1 MPMSAPLSS
10 SLRTPWSGG
19 LSLAVWAVTWGLM
32 LALDERMDLG
42 NLALLLVLGAAVAA
56 IGSPRWLA
64 LLACAVSVLGFNYA
78 FVPPRGTLTVGLHQH
93 AVLLL
98 TMLAVSG
105 IVTLLMGRLRWHAAQ
120 AAEHARRSD
129 RLRQFGEA
137 LRAIDDPTDQ
147 ARTLMAALQAEWPA
161 HPASPGDD
169 GRPPAVLLRDARGTE
184 QWTGD
189 VTGDDSDGLRL
200 CLELG
205 RALGPG
211 TGRYEERQAW
221 YLPLRGRQSTHGA
234 ALVPR
239 LSGPAGADGVL
250 PQLQALCDLLGGV
263 RERQLALDAAQAA
276 REQAADHALR
286 NTLLTAIAHDH
297 RTPLA
302 TILGAAS
309 ALHDQVGRLSADQ
322 QQRLAATIADEAGQ
336 LARLTD
342 NTLQL
347 ARLGSP
353 GIALQTD
360 WVTVEDLVGPVLSRA
375 RRRDPQHRIQARL
388 DTDLPLLRVDAV
400 LVVQLLDNLLD
411 NARQHA
417 GRDVPVELLARR
429 DGHVVCLE
437 VQDRGPGVPPALQ
450 DRLFE
455 RFQRADTAAESAD
468 GSGRSG
474 AGLGLALCR
483 AIAQA
488 HGGDIGWQ
496 ARTGGGSRFVVRL
509 PTQEAPAQPP
519 ADAPEA
525 A

>member
-1 MPMSAPLSS
+1 MPMPIPADLSTAP
-10 SLRTPWSGG
+10 RTPWSGA
-19 LSLAVWAVTWGLM
+19 LSLAIWAVTWGLM
-32 LALDERMDLG
+32 LALDEHMDLA

-56 IGSPRWLA
+56 IGSSRRLA

-98 TMLAVSG
+98 AMLAVSG
-105 IVTLLMGRLRWHAAQ
+105 IVTLLMGRLHWHAAQ

-137 LRAIDDPTDQ
+137 LRAVDDPAEQ
-147 ARTLMAALQAEWPA
+147 VRALVAALQAEWPGR
-161 HPASPGDD
+161 PGADAA
-169 GRPPAVLLRDARGTE
+169 PPAVLLRDPQGTE
-184 QWTGD
+184 HWTG
-189 VTGDDSDGLRL
+189 TATADDADGLRL
-200 CLELG
+200 CLEQG

-211 TGRYEERQAW
+211 SGRYEERLAW

-234 ALVPR
+234 ALVHRPA
-239 LSGPAGADGVL
+239 GPAEAPAVL

-263 RERQLALDAAQAA
+263 RERQLALDSARLA

-309 ALHDQVGRLSADQ
+309 ALHDQVGRLSAEQ
-322 QQRLAATIADEAGQ
+322 QQRLAATIVDEAGQ

-360 WVTVEDLVGPVLSRA
+360 WVAVEDLVGPVLARA

-388 DTDLPLLRVDAV
+388 DPDLPLLRVDAV
-400 LVVQLLDNLLD
+400 LLVQLLDNLLD
-411 NARQHA
+411 NARQHG

-429 DGHVVCLE
+429 DGNAVCLV
-437 VQDRGPGVPPALQ
+437 VQDRGPGVPAALQ

-455 RFQRADTAAESAD
+455 RFQRAGTAPAD
-468 GSGRSG
+468 PAAGVGRSG

-488 HGGDIGWQ
+488 HGGEIGW
-496 ARTGGGSRFVVRL
+496 RPRRGGGSRFELRL
-509 PTQEAPAQPP
+509 PVQEMPADPP
-519 ADAPEA
+519 ADDPEA

>member
-1 MPMSAPLSS
+1 MPIPAPLST
-10 SLRTPWSGG
+10 SLRAPGSGG

-32 LALDERMDLG
+32 LALDERMDLA

-98 TMLAVSG
+98 AMLAVSG

-137 LRAIDDPTDQ
+137 LRAVDDPAEQ
-147 ARTLMAALQAEWPA
+147 ARTLVAALQAEWPGR
-161 HPASPGDD
+161 PGANAA
-169 GRPPAVLLRDARGTE
+169 PPAVLLRDPQGTE
-184 QWTGD
+184 HWTG
-189 VTGDDSDGLRL
+189 TATADDADGLRL
-200 CLELG
+200 CLEQG

-211 TGRYEERQAW
+211 SGRYEERSAW

-234 ALVPR
+234 ALVHRPA
-239 LSGPAGADGVL
+239 GPAETPAAL

-263 RERQLALDAAQAA
+263 RERQLALDAARLA

-322 QQRLAATIADEAGQ
+322 QQRLAATIVDEAGQ

-360 WVTVEDLVGPVLSRA
+360 WVTVEDLVGPVLARA

-388 DTDLPLLRVDAV
+388 DADLPLLRVDAV

-429 DGHVVCLE
+429 DGPAVCLE

-455 RFQRADTAAESAD
+455 RFQRADTSAAEGVGAT
-468 GSGRSG
+468 GRSG

-488 HGGDIGWQ
+488 HGGDIGWHD
-496 ARTGGGSRFVVRL
+496 RPGGGSRFVVRL
-509 PTQEAPAQPP
+509 PAQEVPVQPP

>member
-1 MPMSAPLSS
+1 M
-10 SLRTPWSGG
+10 
-19 LSLAVWAVTWGLM
+19 WAVTWGLM
-32 LALDERMDLG
+32 LTLDERMDLA

-64 LLACAVSVLGFNYA
+64 LPACAVSVLGFNYA

-93 AVLLL
+93 ALLL
-98 TMLAVSG
+98 LAMLTVSG

-137 LRAIDDPTDQ
+137 LRAIDDPTEQ
-147 ARTLMAALQAEWPA
+147 AGTLVAALQAEWPA
-161 HPASPGDD
+161 GAEASPT
-169 GRPPAVLLRDARGTE
+169 PTAVLLRDPQGTE
-184 QWTGD
+184 HWTG
-189 VTGDDSDGLRL
+189 TATTDDADGLRL
-200 CLELG
+200 CLEQG
-205 RALGPG
+205 RAMGPG
-211 TGRYEERQAW
+211 TGRHEERPGW

-234 ALVPR
+234 VLVHRP
-239 LSGPAGADGVL
+239 SGMADATTVL

-263 RERQLALDAAQAA
+263 RERQLALDAARLA

-309 ALHDQVGRLSADQ
+309 ALHDQVGRLSAEQ
-322 QQRLAATIADEAGQ
+322 QQRLAATIVDEAGQ

-347 ARLGSP
+347 ARLDSP

-360 WVTVEDLVGPVLSRA
+360 WVAVEDLIGPVLARA

-388 DTDLPLLRVDAV
+388 EADLPLLRVDAV
-400 LVVQLLDNLLD
+400 LMVQLLDNLLD

-417 GRDVPVELLARR
+417 GRYVPVELLARR
-429 DGHVVCLE
+429 DGRSVSLV
-437 VQDRGPGVPPALQ
+437 VQDRGPGVPAALQ

-455 RFQRADTAAESAD
+455 RFQRADTTATEGA
-468 GSGRSG
+468 GGTGRSG

-488 HGGDIGWQ
+488 HGGEIGW
-496 ARTGGGSRFVVRL
+496 RPRRGGGSRFELRL
-509 PTQEAPAQPP
+509 PVQEAPAVPP
-519 ADAPEA
+519 ADDRELP
-525 A
+525 

>member
-1 MPMSAPLSS
+1 M
-10 SLRTPWSGG
+10 
-19 LSLAVWAVTWGLM
+19 WAVTWGLM
-32 LALDERMDLG
+32 LALDERMDLA

-64 LLACAVSVLGFNYA
+64 LPACAVSVLGFNYA

-93 AVLLL
+93 ALLL
-98 TMLAVSG
+98 LAMLTVSG

-120 AAEHARRSD
+120 ADEHARRSD

-137 LRAIDDPTDQ
+137 LRAIDDPTEQ
-147 ARTLMAALQAEWPA
+147 AGTLMAALQAEWPA
-161 HPASPGDD
+161 GAEASPT
-169 GRPPAVLLRDARGTE
+169 PTAVLLRDPQGAE
-184 QWTGD
+184 HWTG
-189 VTGDDSDGLRL
+189 TATTDDADGLRL
-200 CLELG
+200 CLEQG
-205 RALGPG
+205 RAMGPG
-211 TGRYEERQAW
+211 TGRYEERPGW

-234 ALVPR
+234 VLVHRP
-239 LSGPAGADGVL
+239 SGMADATTVL

-263 RERQLALDAAQAA
+263 RERQLALDAARLA

-309 ALHDQVGRLSADQ
+309 ALHDQVGRLSAEQ
-322 QQRLAATIADEAGQ
+322 QQRLAATIVDEAGQ

-347 ARLGSP
+347 ARLDSP

-360 WVTVEDLVGPVLSRA
+360 WVAVEDLIGPVLARA

-388 DTDLPLLRVDAV
+388 EADLPLLRVDAV
-400 LVVQLLDNLLD
+400 LMVQLLDNLLD

-429 DGHVVCLE
+429 DGRSVSLV
-437 VQDRGPGVPPALQ
+437 VQDRGPGVPAALQ

-455 RFQRADTAAESAD
+455 RFQRADTTATEGA
-468 GSGRSG
+468 GGTGRSG

-488 HGGDIGWQ
+488 HGGEIGW
-496 ARTGGGSRFVVRL
+496 RPRRGGGSRFELRL
-509 PTQEAPAQPP
+509 PVQEAPAVPP
-519 ADAPEA
+519 ADDRELP
-525 A
+525 